1 MIKVNI
7 NSNRVKNIL
16 KAIGYLFTVGI
27 LIFSISKMVEIRG
40 EENTNR
46 VIEDSR
52 RKELKVREEI
62 HALKTE
68 QAVIVENMTYLKEQ
82 SDANKIIIQSIK
94 KDYLQYFQE
103 HQKFIQN
110 EKEFVIP
117 TSFDEQSR
125 IITNYTYEPF

>member
-1 MIKVNI
+1 MIKLNI
-7 NSNRVKNIL
+7 NSNRLKNIL
-16 KAIGYLFTVGI
+16 KALGYLFTVGI

-40 EENTNR
+40 EENTNK
-46 VIEDSR
+46 VIEES
-52 RKELKVREEI
+52 RKEELKAREEI
-62 HALKTE
+62 RALKTE
-68 QAVIVENMTYLKEQ
+68 QAVISENMMYLKNQ
-82 SDANKIIIQSIK
+82 SDANKLIRQGII

>member
-1 MIKVNI
+1 MIKLNI
-7 NSNRVKNIL
+7 NSNKVKNIL

-40 EENTNR
+40 EENTKK
-46 VIEDSR
+46 VIEES
-52 RKELKVREEI
+52 RKEALKAREEI
-62 HALKTE
+62 HVLKTE
-68 QAVIVENMTYLKEQ
+68 QAVIAENMIYLKDQ
-82 SDANKIIIQSIK
+82 SDANKLIIQSIK

-103 HQKFIQN
+103 HQKFINN

>member
-7 NSNRVKNIL
+7 TPNRLKNIL
-16 KAIGYLFTVGI
+16 KALGYLFTVGI

-40 EENTNR
+40 EENTNK
-46 VIEDSR
+46 VIEES
-52 RKELKVREEI
+52 RKESLKAREEI
-62 HALKTE
+62 HILKTE
-68 QAVIVENMTYLKEQ
+68 QDSIAKNMSYLKEQ
-82 SDANKIIIQSIK
+82 SDTNKLIIQSIK

-125 IITNYTYEPF
+125 IITNYTYKPF

>member
-1 MIKVNI
+1 MIKLNI
-7 NSNRVKNIL
+7 NPNRLKNIL

-40 EENTNR
+40 EENTKK

-52 RKELKVREEI
+52 KEALKARKEI

-68 QAVIVENMTYLKEQ
+68 QDSITENMSYLKEQ
-82 SDANKIIIQSIK
+82 SDANKIIIQSMK
-94 KDYLQYFQE
+94 KDYLKYFQE

-110 EKEFVIP
+110 EKEFVTP

-125 IITNYTYEPF
+125 IITNYTYKPF

>member
-1 MIKVNI
+1 MINFNI
-7 NSNRVKNIL
+7 DSSKVKNIL

-40 EENTNR
+40 EENTKK

-52 RKELKVREEI
+52 KESLKAREEI
-62 HALKTE
+62 HVLKTE
-68 QAVIVENMTYLKEQ
+68 QAAIAENMTYLKDQ
-82 SDANKIIIQSIK
+82 SDANKLIIQGIK
-94 KDYLQYFQE
+94 KDYLKYFEE
-103 HQKFIQN
+103 HQKFINN

-125 IITNYTYEPF
+125 IITNYTYKPF

>member
-1 MIKVNI
+1 MIKLNI
-7 NSNRVKNIL
+7 NSNKVKNIL
-16 KAIGYLFTVGI
+16 KALGYLFTVGI

-40 EENTNR
+40 EENTNK
-46 VIEDSR
+46 VIEES
-52 RKELKVREEI
+52 RKEALKAREEI
-62 HALKTE
+62 HVLKTE
-68 QAVIVENMTYLKEQ
+68 QEVIAENMLYLKNQ
-82 SDANKIIIQSIK
+82 SDANKVIIQNMK

>member
-7 NSNRVKNIL
+7 NSNRLKNIL
-16 KAIGYLFTVGI
+16 KVIGYLFTVGI

-40 EENTNR
+40 EENTQK

-52 RKELKVREEI
+52 RESLKAREEI
-62 HALKTE
+62 HKLRTE
-68 QAVIVENMTYLKEQ
+68 QDSIAKNMDYLKRQ
-82 SDANKIIIQSIK
+82 SDTNKIIIQSIK
-94 KDYLQYFQE
+94 KDYLQYFQQ

-125 IITNYTYEPF
+125 IITNYTYKPF

>member
-1 MIKVNI
+1 MIKLNI
-7 NSNRVKNIL
+7 NSNKVKNIL

-40 EENTNR
+40 EENTNK
-46 VIEDSR
+46 VIEES
-52 RKELKVREEI
+52 RKEALKAIEEI
-62 HALKTE
+62 HVLKTE
-68 QAVIVENMTYLKEQ
+68 QAVIAENMSYLKEQ
-82 SDANKIIIQSIK
+82 SDANKLIIQSIK

-103 HQKFIQN
+103 HQKIIQN

-125 IITNYTYEPF
+125 IITSYTYKPF

>member
-1 MIKVNI
+1 MVNFNI
-7 NSNRVKNIL
+7 NSDRVKNIL

-40 EENTNR
+40 EENTKK

-52 RKELKVREEI
+52 KESLKAREEI
-62 HALKTE
+62 HALKVE
-68 QAVIVENMTYLKEQ
+68 QAVISENMLYLKDQ
-82 SDANKIIIQSIK
+82 SDANKILIEGIK
-94 KDYLQYFQE
+94 KDYLQYYKE
-103 HQKFIQN
+103 HQKFIEN

-125 IITNYTYEPF
+125 IITSYIYKPF

>member
-1 MIKVNI
+1 MIKLNI
-7 NSNRVKNIL
+7 NSNKVKNIL
-16 KAIGYLFTVGI
+16 KALGYLFTVGI

-40 EENTNR
+40 EENTNK
-46 VIEDSR
+46 VIEES
-52 RKELKVREEI
+52 RKEALKAIEEI
-62 HALKTE
+62 HVLKTE
-68 QAVIVENMTYLKEQ
+68 QAVIAENMSYLKEQ
-82 SDANKIIIQSIK
+82 SDANKLIIQSIK

-103 HQKFIQN
+103 HQKIIQN